1 MPPWCEDGLAHLL
14 EVVVENGDDVLGR
27 HVLGARRE
35 PTEVGEHDR
44 RHQFLALETEIGV
57 GLRQYLVDD
66 LFRHEAREDIAH
78 ALALEGRERVVRA
91 DRAHGRHQEGGGRI
105 DVGRHASALLER
117 ELRAE

>member
-1 MPPWCEDGLAHLL
+1 MT
-14 EVVVENGDDVLGR
+14 VVTSL
-27 HVLGARRE
+27 
-35 PTEVGEHDR
+35 
-44 RHQFLALETEIGV
+44 LALETEIGV

-105 DVGRHASALLER
+105 DVGEIRPPCSNASCVPSEKSP
-117 ELRAE
+117 